1 MKIYKE
7 DSLTNFEFWSGARAN
22 ADQLTIKELE
32 QVEGVL
38 EELNEDGMDETSI
51 NDLFWFEFETVCD
64 WLGLELDENG
74 DIIRE

>member
-22 ADQLTIKELE
+22 AEQLTIEELE
-32 QVEGVL
+32 QL
-38 EELNEDGMDETSI
+38 DDELQELYTDGMDETSI
-51 NDLFWFEFETVCD
+51 NDLFWFEFETVCG

-74 DIIRE
+74 DIIRK